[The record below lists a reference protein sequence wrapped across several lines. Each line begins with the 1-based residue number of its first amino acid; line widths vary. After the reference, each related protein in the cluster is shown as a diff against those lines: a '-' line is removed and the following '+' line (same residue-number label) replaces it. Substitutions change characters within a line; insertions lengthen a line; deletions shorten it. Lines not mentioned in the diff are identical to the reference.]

1 MGSPQRSCSF
11 GFEYEKIP
19 DTQLPFEGFFKN
31 NIQVSFCISYYFLR
45 NKCSTGHYFQG
56 SQSALYFLSN

>member
-1 MGSPQRSCSF
+1 MGSPQRSCAF

-31 NIQVSFCISYYFLR
+31 NIQVSFCISYYFWR
-45 NKCSTGHYFQG
+45 NKWFDMSE
-56 SQSALYFLSN
+56 